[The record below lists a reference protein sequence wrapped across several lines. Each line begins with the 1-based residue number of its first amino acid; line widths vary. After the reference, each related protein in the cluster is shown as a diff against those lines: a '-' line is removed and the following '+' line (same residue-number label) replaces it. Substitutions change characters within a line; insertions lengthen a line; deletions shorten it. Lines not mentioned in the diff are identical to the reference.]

1 MATTVWTRASNA
13 VGTYLYRLGG
23 AAVLDAGMYESL
35 EADHTVTRQALTTI
49 VLAALAAGTG
59 AGQIF
64 GDRVTSF
71 AAIAILAALAWAAW
85 AMLIQQI
92 GTRLLPGPETSA
104 TWGQLLRTTGFAA
117 APGLLQVFAAFP
129 GARKPIFAVTTA
141 WMFAAMVTG
150 VRHALDY
157 RSTGRAIAVCALSAA
172 LIVAI
177 AVLIGVMA
185 TSTVS

>member
-1 MATTVWTRASNA
+1 MPTTAWSRASNA
-13 VGTYLYRLGG
+13 IGTYLYRLGG
-23 AAVLDAGMYESL
+23 AAVFDAGMYESL
-35 EADHTVTRQALTTI
+35 EADHAVTRQALTTI
-49 VLAALAAGTG
+49 LLASIAAGSG
-59 AGQIF
+59 AGVIF
-64 GDRVTSF
+64 GDRLTTF

-92 GTRLLPGPETSA
+92 GTRVLREPATSA

-117 APGLLQVFAAFP
+117 APGLLQVFASFP
-129 GARKPIFAVTTA
+129 GARKPIFAVTTI

-157 RSTGRAIAVCALSAA
+157 RSTLRAIAVCALSAA
-172 LIVAI
+172 LIVAV